1 MRDFRE
7 NSMPRTTVLS
17 PVSAAAALA
26 AGLLLVAALCCVPAP
41 ARAADAPAK
50 KGSDT
55 TVNIKALPPSITVDA
70 GTTADS
76 DEEDKATD
84 DKSTRRGR
92 AHIRIDSDDENF
104 DVFTGPIQKNPWI
117 IGLIFLVV
125 GSIFLTPVVLLI
137 GIIWYNLRKTKLQ
150 NEAMLKL
157 AETGVVPPVQAADAL
172 ASSTPLAS
180 AAPQLY
186 QQAVAIRKRV
196 AWSDLR
202 KGIMLTTIGGAFLLW
217 ELTSG
222 SGGGGLLLGLI
233 LLFVGIGYTALWW
246 LEKRQLA
253 PAAPSRPG
261 NGGVAGS
268 SGG

>member
-1 MRDFRE
+1 
-7 NSMPRTTVLS
+7 MPCTTVLRPIS
-17 PVSAAAALA
+17 AVSAAAALS
-26 AGLLLVAALCCVPAP
+26 AGLLLVAALCCLPAP
-41 ARAADAPAK
+41 ARAADAPTK

-55 TVNIKALPPSITVDA
+55 SINIKAFPPTVTVDS
-70 GTTADS
+70 GQSADS
-76 DEEDKATD
+76 DEEDKATN

-92 AHIRIDSDDENF
+92 AHIRIDGDDEDF
-104 DVFTGPIQKNPWI
+104 DAFSGPIQKNPWV

-137 GIIWYNLRKTKLQ
+137 GIIWYKLRKTRLQ

-157 AETGVVPPVQAADAL
+157 AETGVVPPVQAAEAL
-172 ASSTPLAS
+172 ATGAAPAT

-186 QQAVAIRKRV
+186 QQAAALRKRV

-202 KGIMLTTIGGAFLLW
+202 KGIMLTTIGAAFLLW
-217 ELTSG
+217 EITSG
-222 SGGGGLLLGLI
+222 SGGGGLLIGLI
-233 LLFVGIGYTALWW
+233 LLFVGVGYVALWF
-246 LEKRQLA
+246 LERRQVA
-253 PAAPSRPG
+253 PAPAGRPG